1 MPLEHLDE
9 VTKNEDFPYAEWM
22 RERDLYA
29 WERERKTLLEDGR
42 EEGKAEGKAEGEEK
56 KQKEIA
62 LRMLETGYAPS
73 EISKLTNL
81 SEQEIARLNGHLS
94 ARS

>member
-29 WERERKTLLEDGR
+29 WERERNSLLEDGR
-42 EEGKAEGKAEGEEK
+42 EEGITEGEEK

-62 LRMLETGYAPS
+62 LRMLETGFTPAD
-73 EISKLTNL
+73 IAKATGL
-81 SEQEIARLNGHLS
+81 SEDEIRQLNGHLS